1 MPGRAVETMTR
12 ARVAATM
19 IATRARPITIAT
31 RGRVAAMTRTIRDRA
46 EATTTE
52 AARPWVRQRP
62 PASEAMPTTEAV
74 LPRPRFP
81 AHPATGQHP
90 APPAET
96 ETGMVT
102 ATTAEIGAAQTATNS
117 R

>member
-19 IATRARPITIAT
+19 IATRARSITIAT
-31 RGRVAAMTRTIRDRA
+31 KVAAMTRTIRDRA

-62 PASEAMPTTEAV
+62 PASEATPTTEAV
-74 LPRPRFP
+74 LPLPRFP

-102 ATTAEIGAAQTATNS
+102 GKTAQIGAAQTATKQP
-117 R
+117 